1 MILHYLFSD
10 LSNDMLMKLAL
21 LTVSEDLHHQ
31 YIMWTFPLFE
41 HHIVPEQSR
50 QYTEIFYSP
59 ITTKDLNGIMDTLG
73 RLDWCTQLIR
83 ID

>member
-1 MILHYLFSD
+1 
-10 LSNDMLMKLAL
+10 MKLHP
-21 LTVSEDLHHQ
+21 LTVSEDLHYQ
-31 YIMWTFPLFE
+31 YIMGTFPLFE

-50 QYTEIFYSP
+50 QYTEIFYGT
-59 ITTKDLNGIMDTLG
+59 ITTKDLNGIMNTLG